1 MRDLN
6 LMWAFC
12 FDVTFVGH
20 RACEILKLQKMN
32 GFLSVKEQLLCG
44 SFFKHIHRTSKQMLV
59 RFHVCSSTKISI
71 ATPWMVT
78 GNSGGGGEVSKAKLL
93 RLKWNF
99 LKSGGSNRKTL
110 REKGM
115 DIFRNHAFHVCL

>member
-1 MRDLN
+1 MRDLY

-12 FDVTFVGH
+12 FDVTVVGH

-44 SFFKHIHRTSKQMLV
+44 SFFKHIHHTSKQMLV
-59 RFHVCSSTKISI
+59 RLQVCSSTKISI

-78 GNSGGGGEVSKAKLL
+78 GNSGGGGVSKAKLL
-93 RLKWNF
+93 KLKWNF
-99 LKSGGSNRKTL
+99 LKSGGSSRKTL

-115 DIFRNHAFHVCL
+115 DIFWNHTFHVCL